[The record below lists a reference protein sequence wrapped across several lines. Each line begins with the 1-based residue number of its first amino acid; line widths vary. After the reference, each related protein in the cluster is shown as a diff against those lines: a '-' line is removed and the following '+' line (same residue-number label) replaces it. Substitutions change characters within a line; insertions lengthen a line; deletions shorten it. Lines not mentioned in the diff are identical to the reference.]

1 MKIGKNIQ
9 YFRLQKGA
17 SQQWLA
23 DAIGVSKMSISYFE
37 NDKRRPDIATVKR
50 ICSALDVSLEKFMA
64 FSDGV
69 TLSDGSFQKSDDKS
83 DDLSATQKN
92 AILAQI
98 RYSAQRYY
106 DACTIANVDC
116 SKSALPIDK
125 VPMPDSLV
133 DAAAYMRK
141 ALDFPISGPVGN
153 LTQILENKGV
163 YVVAVK
169 QDDSKVS
176 TKGFFGYHAVSNKGF
191 AVIAFN
197 EEMTCVC
204 QRMALAEGLA
214 HLLFS
219 DASEHQINNTAN
231 HFLLPGPDLI
241 RELGRKRQNISFKEM
256 QLVGKEYGVSGQCV
270 VLRAREEG
278 IITRETYSCIQNG
291 KHYPADA
298 YKNDE
303 LPVRLLQLVC
313 RAYTDNLIGISKA
326 AELLDTDVNHVLE
339 LFGGE
344 ENK

>member
-9 YFRLQKGA
+9 YFRSQKGV

-23 DAIGVSKMSISYFE
+23 DTIGVSKMSISYFE
-37 NDKRRPDIATVKR
+37 NDKRRPDITTVKR
-50 ICSALDVSLEKFMA
+50 ICSVLDVPLGKFMA

-69 TLSDGSFQKSDDKS
+69 TLSDGSFQKSDD
-83 DDLSATQKN
+83 LSATQKN
-92 AILAQI
+92 SILAQI

-106 DACTIANVDC
+106 DACACANVDC
-116 SKSALPIDK
+116 SECALPKDK
-125 VPMPDSLV
+125 VPMPDS
-133 DAAAYMRK
+133 AAEAATYMRE
-141 ALDFPISGPVGN
+141 ALGLPVNGPAGN
-153 LTQILENKGV
+153 LTRTLENKGIC
-163 YVVAVK
+163 VVAVK

-176 TKGFFGYHAVSNKGF
+176 TKDFFGYHAVSNKGF
-191 AVIAFN
+191 AAIAFN

-219 DASEHQINNTAN
+219 DASGQQISNAAN
-231 HFLLPGPDLI
+231 HFLLSGSDLI
-241 RELGRKRQNISFKEM
+241 RELGKKRQNISFKEI
-256 QLVGKEYGVSGQCV
+256 QLVGEEYGVSDQCV

-278 IITRETYSCIQNG
+278 IITRETYSRIQNG

-303 LPVRLLQLVC
+303 QPVRLLQLVC

-326 AELLDTDVNHVLE
+326 AELLNTNTSYATE
-339 LFGGE
+339 LCEG
-344 ENK
+344 K